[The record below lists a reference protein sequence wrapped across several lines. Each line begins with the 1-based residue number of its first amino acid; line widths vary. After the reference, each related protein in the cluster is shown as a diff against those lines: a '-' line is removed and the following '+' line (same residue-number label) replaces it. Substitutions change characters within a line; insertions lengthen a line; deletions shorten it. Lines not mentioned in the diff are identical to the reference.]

1 MEPQKTDDILRSPIR
16 KRRIWDSGHEN
27 VAHRKNKDSESKE
40 EIYIGQETIW
50 KGTRNYDPKVKVSLS
65 KNWQEVLKKKYKVQ
79 IIDFEENEVLIDEH
93 VEG

>member
-1 MEPQKTDDILRSPIR
+1 MIFYNLLSENGGIR
-16 KRRIWDSGHEN
+16 DSGHEN
-27 VAHRKNKDSESKE
+27 VALRKNKDSESKE

-50 KGTRNYDPKVKVSLS
+50 KGTRYYDPKVKVSLS

>member
-1 MEPQKTDDILRSPIR
+1 MKMLLFGKTRTLNQKKKFILD
-16 KRRIWDSGHEN
+16 RRQSG
-27 VAHRKNKDSESKE
+27 KKQDTMT
-40 EIYIGQETIW
+40 Q
-50 KGTRNYDPKVKVSLS
+50 KVKVSLS